1 VSLRPVKLS
10 GEPGLEPSTRSTP
23 MTITLTGWLMT
34 PPRSAPGL
42 GVDFEALLS
51 GVTGADRCSEVK
63 LRGRDRATA
72 RPKPVEVMKL
82 LKQINRQSNRCRRR
96 GGLLE
101 PESALGEG
109 GDLGLTA
116 MRLGE
121 AELDDRDF
129 GFGWD
134 GFGRDGFGWDGFG
147 WDGFG
152 WDGFGWDILGWDI
165 FGVIKSS
172 HQGKSFW
179 G

>member
-1 VSLRPVKLS
+1 
-10 GEPGLEPSTRSTP
+10 
-23 MTITLTGWLMT
+23 
-34 PPRSAPGL
+34 
-42 GVDFEALLS
+42 
-51 GVTGADRCSEVK
+51 
-63 LRGRDRATA
+63 
-72 RPKPVEVMKL
+72 VEVMKL

-96 GGLLE
+96 VGLLE
-101 PESALGEG
+101 PESAGLEG

-129 GFGWD
+129 D
-134 GFGRDGFGWDGFG
+134 LGRDVW
-147 WDGFG
+147 
-152 WDGFGWDILGWDI
+152 GWDIWGWDV